1 MSKKYD
7 KIMADMK
14 AELEGATPEETPA
27 AADPAQAP
35 EPQPEPEPTHDPEP
49 EPEPSRSEDPEPEPE
64 PTPEPNGDP
73 KGGKP
78 HRDIPSDPLER
89 ATFSFK
95 RQLKKEQ
102 DRHAAELADRDAK
115 YNDLLKQVEDLKK
128 QVAPKEKVKTRE
140 DFPEGEG
147 GDDAYI
153 SYLAEQKVNAIMAD
167 RDAKDAERKAK
178 EAEDAKT
185 RQAEEDEVRQQREK
199 WTENVNEA
207 FKGDAERIKKFNAR
221 VSYCN
226 RRGLGEVL
234 DQCPVASDYI
244 MNDPMGPMVL
254 EKMINDKATFERV
267 FNPRRTNPLAIYM
280 ELRAIESELV
290 NETPEAKPAGAPAK
304 PIPHLGK
311 PGRQAG
317 GSTMQP
323 DMFSDPK
330 AVKAWI
336 KAHR

>member
-1 MSKKYD
+1 MSRKFD
-7 KIMADMK
+7 KLVADMK
-14 AELEGATPEETPA
+14 AELEGDKPKETPA
-27 AADPAQAP
+27 ATDPAP
-35 EPQPEPEPTHDPEP
+35 EPNPEPTPDPEP
-49 EPEPSRSEDPEPEPE
+49 EPEPAPEPKPSEDPEPDPE
-64 PTPEPNGDP
+64 PTPDPTEDP

-167 RDAKDAERKAK
+167 RDAK
-178 EAEDAKT
+178 EAEKRAKDEADARAK
-185 RQAEEDEVRQQREK
+185 QAEDEETIQQREK

-290 NETPEAKPAGAPAK
+290 NETPEAKTTGAPQK

-317 GSTMQP
+317 GSSMQP

-330 AVKAWI
+330 AVKEWL
-336 KAHR
+336 KSHR